1 MKNKI
6 KTSKK
11 SMLKKKSASDEVSD
25 GIEEYTIGNWR
36 KVCPCYKVAKSVSE
50 L

>member
-6 KTSKK
+6 KKIKRSV
-11 SMLKKKSASDEVSD
+11 KKKSASDEVSD
-25 GIEEYTIGNWR
+25 RIEEYTIGNWR
-36 KVCPCYKVAKSVSE
+36 KGYPCYKVAKSMSE